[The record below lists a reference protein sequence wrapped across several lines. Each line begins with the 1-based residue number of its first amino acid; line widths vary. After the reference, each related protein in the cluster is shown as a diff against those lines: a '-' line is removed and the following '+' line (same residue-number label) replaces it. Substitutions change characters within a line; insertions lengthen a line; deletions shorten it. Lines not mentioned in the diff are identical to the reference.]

1 MGWCRGDRGQVAP
14 LLVVLVLLVGVVALL
29 LGRLG
34 GQAVARAQARTA
46 ADAAALAG
54 AAEGRAAAEAVASAN
69 GGRLESFK
77 TEGTDTEVIIV
88 VGTARATATARASGG
103 DGAGGSGPTA
113 GLAPAMLAAVAR
125 AQQVLGEPVP
135 IVSGFRTYEQ
145 QAALWAHRA
154 TNPYPVARPG
164 TSMHERG
171 LAIDVA
177 SDFVDDLSAVA
188 PQTGLC
194 QPMPLADPVHFEP
207 CPASH
212 NL

>member
-1 MGWCRGDRGQVAP
+1 MGRCNGDRGQVAP

-54 AAEGRAAAEAVASAN
+54 AADGRAAAEAVAAAN
-69 GGRLESFK
+69 GGQLESFK
-77 TEGTDTEVIIV
+77 TEGTDTEVTIV
-88 VGTARATATARASGG
+88 VGTARATATARSSGG
-103 DGAGGSGPTA
+103 AATD
-113 GLAPAMLAAVAR
+113 GLAPVMLAAVAR
-125 AQQVLGEPVP
+125 AEQLLGEPVS
-135 IVSGFRTYEQ
+135 IVSGFRTYAQ
-145 QAALWAHRA
+145 QAELWANRA
-154 TNPYPVARPG
+154 TNAYPVARPG

-171 LAIDVA
+171 LAIDVPG
-177 SDFVDDLSAVA
+177 DFVDDLRTVA
-188 PQTGLC
+188 AQSGLC
-194 QPMPLADPVHFEP
+194 QPVALADPVHFEP